1 MTKPNYDRK
10 KVRRAM
16 LAAPAVALLGLAP
29 FVIQLDLTFMQFLF
43 ATVAAL
49 VVSYV
54 LAVLVGYPGYLAL
67 RHFGYAQT
75 KYLMI
80 YAVLVVL
87 ATPLLLDDVYALLSF
102 GPPMLLAA
110 GAFCYLRGPI
120 VLAKDVD
127 AKEDAQE
134 IESPAQPQPAQ
145 T

>member
-1 MTKPNYDRK
+1 MSQPNYDRK

-49 VVSYV
+49 VVSYI
-54 LAVLVGYPGYLAL
+54 LAVLVGYPGYLVL
-67 RHFGYAQT
+67 RRFGYGQT

-110 GAFCYLRGPI
+110 GAFCYLRGPVI
-120 VLAKDVD
+120 D
-127 AKEDAQE
+127 AKENEGSAE
-134 IESPAQPQPAQ
+134 AQPAQ
-145 T
+145 TQPAQA